1 MPVPQIY
8 LLEKKPLMVYR
19 CGMCKKAV
27 RQNKFLWVSWFTKDE
42 IVICRD
48 CAYKETF
55 GTKKMNKAKKEN
67 RLEEKS
73 TNQKRD

>member
-1 MPVPQIY
+1 MSVPQIS

-19 CGMCKKAV
+19 CEMCKKAG

-48 CAYKETF
+48 CAYKERF
-55 GTKKMNKAKKEN
+55 GTKNMNKAKKEN

>member
-1 MPVPQIY
+1 
-8 LLEKKPLMVYR
+8 MVYK
-19 CGMCKKAV
+19 CQMCKKAV
-27 RQNKFLWVSWFTKDE
+27 RQNKFLWKSWFTGDE

-48 CAYKETF
+48 CAYKEKF
-55 GTKKMNKAKKEN
+55 GTKRIKKAKKEN